1 MSAESTVELLN
12 AVRAR
17 IAAECAG
24 IGGGLAVALTAPL
37 KADPALDV
45 LCYVLDLA
53 APDDTI
59 KTAGATIQRTHHFEL
74 RLWMRTPDDAA
85 ETTFLAYADAIS
97 SAFYQSQ
104 TLGGIA
110 TRVTLA
116 PAQAPPYFDL
126 NGTIRRQRVWAL
138 TVVQQFTV
146 VMQ

>member
-1 MSAESTVELLN
+1 MSARPTVDLLN
-12 AVRAR
+12 AIRAR

-24 IGGGLAVALTAPL
+24 IGAGLAVALTAPL
-37 KADPALDV
+37 KADPAQDV

-53 APDDTI
+53 PPEDSI
-59 KTAGATIQRTHHFEL
+59 KTAGATIQRTHRIEI

-85 ETTFLAYADAIS
+85 EGTFLAYTDSIS
-97 SAFYQSQ
+97 SAFYQYQ

-116 PAQAPPYFDL
+116 PANAPPYFDL
-126 NGTIRRQRVWAL
+126 NGTIRRQRVWRMA
-138 TVVQQFTV
+138 VVQQFTV